1 MARGE
6 ATAGV
11 GESAGAGAGAD
22 AGVGV
27 TVEVKSKRL
36 DTAGDAAC
44 VGAGESKR
52 LRISLAVVLCGWE
65 ADVGAVGDIALEPPK
80 ISARRSS
87 LVFWP
92 PGTDATGSEGVD
104 TSSPSKSAFLEKV
117 ASEKKGMLGQ
127 EMFTYALGR
136 PDRLILAH

>member
-1 MARGE
+1 MGGGA
-6 ATAGV
+6 A
-11 GESAGAGAGAD
+11 AGAGAD
-22 AGVGV
+22 AGVGVGV

-52 LRISLAVVLCGWE
+52 LRMSLAVVLCGWE
-65 ADVGAVGDIALEPPK
+65 VDVVALGDVALEPPK

-92 PGTDATGSEGVD
+92 PGTDTAFSEGVD
-104 TSSPSKSAFLEKV
+104 KSSPSKSAFLE
-117 ASEKKGMLGQ
+117 
-127 EMFTYALGR
+127 
-136 PDRLILAH
+136 ILLVRRKEY

>member
-1 MARGE
+1 MGGGA
-6 ATAGV
+6 AAAGAN
-11 GESAGAGAGAD
+11 AGAGAG

-52 LRISLAVVLCGWE
+52 LRMSLAVVLCGWE
-65 ADVGAVGDIALEPPK
+65 ADVGAAGDIALESPK

-92 PGTDATGSEGVD
+92 PGTDTMCSEGVD
-104 TSSPSKSAFLEKV
+104 TSSPSKSAFLE
-117 ASEKKGMLGQ
+117 
-127 EMFTYALGR
+127 
-136 PDRLILAH
+136 RLLVRRKEY

>member
-1 MARGE
+1 MGE
-6 ATAGV
+6 GAA
-11 GESAGAGAGAD
+11 AGAGAGTD

-27 TVEVKSKRL
+27 GVTGEVKSKRL

-52 LRISLAVVLCGWE
+52 LRMSLAVVLCGWE
-65 ADVGAVGDIALEPPK
+65 ADVGAPEDVALEPPK

-92 PGTDATGSEGVD
+92 LGTDAAFSEGVVK
-104 TSSPSKSAFLEKV
+104 SSPSKSAFL
-117 ASEKKGMLGQ
+117 
-127 EMFTYALGR
+127 
-136 PDRLILAH
+136 